1 MATAS
6 CSTSLPARS
15 RSSLSSAAS
24 CCWSAREES
33 HLLRRGIWK
42 LRTSWR
48 MRPAASTTS
57 DMDKY
62 DWCGKTR
69 LHCLLF
75 FLFFSFSLLFEP
87 FQWLLPRANGMQG
100 LLAFSFVQLIRSH
113 ILCRNLGPVPH
124 DASYYSK
131 CMFGGALAC
140 GTTHAGIT
148 PLDVAKCNMQ
158 VC

>member
-1 MATAS
+1 MIGAGRPGCTA
-6 CSTSLPARS
+6 C
-15 RSSLSSAAS
+15 
-24 CCWSAREES
+24 
-33 HLLRRGIWK
+33 
-42 LRTSWR
+42 
-48 MRPAASTTS
+48 
-57 DMDKY
+57 
-62 DWCGKTR
+62 
-69 LHCLLF
+69 F
-75 FLFFSFSLLFEP
+75 FSFFSFSLLFEP
-87 FQWLLPRANGMQG
+87 LQWLLPRANGMQG